1 MSQRDLFEV
10 EPEGTSELPAASKA
24 LFLEKVRQSNA
35 ACQGGDY
42 AKAVALYSDAL
53 QLDPTNHI
61 LYSNRSAALVKMGQ
75 FTQALQDATRARELN
90 PKWPKAYYRQGVAL
104 QCLGRHGDA
113 LAAFSSGLA
122 QESKSTQLLAGLVE
136 ASMKSPLRGSLEP
149 TFHQLEVMKLDKSPF
164 VIISVVGQELLGA
177 GQYAAAVIVLESALR
192 IGTCSLKLR
201 GSVFSALSSAYWAL
215 NKLDKAISYMQQDLT
230 VAKSLGDIAGECRA
244 HGNLGS
250 AYFSNG
256 SFKEALTAHRYQLV
270 LAMKCKDTQA
280 AASALTSLGHVY
292 TAIGDYPNALA
303 SHKQCVQ
310 LVKQMGDKLQEARE
324 IGNVG
329 AVYLAMGEFESAV
342 DCHTQHLRL
351 ARRLGNQVEEARAYS
366 NLGSSHHYRRNFT
379 QAIVYHENVLRI
391 AQELGD
397 RAVEARA
404 FAGLGHAARCAGDY
418 NQAKRWHERQLD
430 MALSSRDRVGEGR
443 ACSNLGI
450 VYQLLG
456 EHDAALKL
464 HQAHL
469 SIARQLQ
476 DRAGMGRAYGN
487 IGNAYSAMGYYE
499 QAIKYHKQELTISK
513 EVKDRSSEAST
524 HGNLAVAYQAL
535 GAHEMALLH
544 YRAHLNIAR
553 ELKDTAGE
561 ACALLNLG
569 NCLSSRAEF
578 AQAVPYYEN
587 YLMLSQEL
595 HDVEGEA
602 KACHFLGYAHYCLGN
617 FREAVR
623 YYDQDLALAKDLQ
636 DKMNMGR
643 AYCNLGLAHL
653 ALGNLETALECQKYF
668 LAIAHMTKHLPGK
681 FRALGN
687 IGDVLIKMGDVEEA
701 LKMYQR
707 QLSFA
712 RQGRDRGLEATA
724 YGALGLGNRLLRC
737 FDKALGYHTQEL
749 TVRQEMGDLKGE
761 CRAHGHLGAVH
772 MSLGNYT
779 NAIKCY
785 QEQLER
791 AKELRESAVEAQA
804 FGNLG
809 IARLN
814 MGHYEDAIGYLEQ
827 QLATLEQL
835 STPTALM
842 DKGRAFGNLG
852 DCYDALGDLE
862 EAVKCHE
869 QHLAIGLKLKS
880 SRDLERAYRGLGHSH
895 KRLGNLQQALVC
907 FEKRLVVAHELNNPE
922 AKASA
927 YGELGH
933 IHTTLG
939 NYEQAISC
947 LEHQLTI
954 ARELKDKVAEADA
967 ACGLGQVYQQMGEY
981 STALR
986 YHQADLDIAEE
997 LSLAALQGRAC
1008 GNLGSVHE
1016 SLGNLDEAVRYQEQ
1030 HLSVAAQTND
1040 KLAKTVAFSS
1050 LGRIHHALGNTS
1062 QAVAYLQQGLAI
1074 AEMVGR
1080 REEEARIRHRLGLAL
1095 WGNGQLELA
1104 QAQLEQA
1111 AHLLESIRRETRGS
1125 SDYKLSLFDLQTAS
1139 YQALQHVLVGL
1150 GRREEALLVAE
1161 RGRTRAFVDLL
1172 LERQGFV
1179 EPNSNCNQLRYDAT
1193 PSSVEQLVDIVN
1205 RQRACVL
1212 YYSLAAGFLYSWF
1225 IVPGKGIVRFHEV
1238 AVSETDREGEDSR
1251 GGEEMLTT
1259 TGSLLEHYVQS
1270 VRDSLG
1276 VQSQS
1281 GESDI
1286 DTSEMW
1292 SQHLEELGDRLN
1304 QDADRSGFL
1313 RMVNRNHLFNS
1324 SNYSLSSLFSLGS
1337 VGGSVAS
1344 GSASRHGSVRSRR
1357 PNNQSWQGPSCLAA
1371 LYQLLIAPFED
1382 CLPTTCS
1389 KTSGPLPH
1397 GKGCSGRR
1405 ELLLVLEG
1413 DLYLVPFPVLKP
1425 PPAPDATSEYLSERF
1440 SLLVVP
1446 SLTSLRANQKSR
1458 SSNSGKNNEQGNMTA
1473 LVVGNPRLPSTVTE
1487 QWGWSD
1493 IPHAE
1498 QEAAMVAEMLQ
1509 AKALVGSQASKESV
1523 LRQIGEAE
1531 CVHLATHVSW
1541 KLSAI
1546 VLSPGD
1552 VVDSQHSKAR
1562 PFYQSQGDHSQ
1573 VEEDCSEASSTLEL
1587 PSLSEF
1593 LLTAS
1598 ELLTLRL
1605 SARLVVVSWSHSC
1618 DGWAT
1623 ADGVVGLSRALLAS
1637 GAQCVLVSLWPV
1649 PDTAAKILLRA
1660 FYSALL
1666 QGSRVS
1672 RALGEAMQTVQ
1683 HTKHFA
1689 HPANWAGF
1697 LLVGSDV
1704 RLSNKVA
1711 LMGQALCELLKTP
1724 DRCRDALRVTL
1735 HLVEKSLQR
1744 IHRGQKNAMYTTQK
1758 SIENKV
1764 GHVNGWK
1771 ELLQSVGFRFE
1782 PAANGIPS
1790 SVFFPQSDPEERLT
1804 QCSASL
1810 QALLGLT
1817 STTLAALSK
1826 LMSNIEVADD
1836 IIAVI
1841 RLVIGQFT
1849 MKNVETESIE
1859 IPISVKLWRVPGV
1872 HELLASLGFDLME
1885 VGQDEVTL
1893 RTGKQANRRSIQFV
1907 LQALLALFDTQ
1918 EAPKSLSLASSSS
1931 MESLASLDEEGETG
1945 TLPPPPLPRGPLVP
1959 GLRASGAPGAFTS
1972 YVRRRGEPDG
1982 RTACAA
1988 ETNTVINKV
1997 FPNKIVGRPGGG
2009 GESDAAFTPSPP
2021 VGVGGEQSLT
2031 LTLAHQ
2037 TRIRSLYSSVQ
2048 DVSPATS
2055 DGSMNPQS
2063 HQHQRR
2069 PDSSSSASSATD
2081 WEGNGHATV
2090 LRRAAAV
2097 SHPLPP
2103 LPPPLGRK
2111 PPPPPG
2117 LYEEPSHSSD
2127 SDFGHQPSRPAATAL
2142 DRLSV
2147 RSGLLNLSGA
2157 GSRKP
2162 LLSLTPGEEAGL
2174 FAEDQVTSP
2183 RLLYFA
2189 PQLAEQG
2196 ADREGSPGQPTPTQ
2210 AGIQDQIL
2218 ATQLRRLNR
2227 EATPTISEVYHER
2240 NIGLGLAPPLSKLLM
2255 PTPDNQDPLLTE
2267 VSENKDTSRDKG
2279 KPWLS
2284 TAALQRFYS
2293 DAGESDSKP
2302 RGCSPCSELSR
2313 RDEGD
2318 GRSIADSQCSAGS
2331 YKRGATLR
2339 PPPTTPRTYDQESRG
2354 LGFIEDS
2361 AEEPAQ
2367 PVPRVRAMHPPP
2379 PPIPNSRT
2387 TTKLHPPTEC

>member
-1 MSQRDLFEV
+1 MSQRDLSEV

-42 AKAVALYSDAL
+42 ANAVTLYTDAL

-61 LYSNRSAALVKMGQ
+61 LYSNRSAALIKMGQ

-104 QCLGRHGDA
+104 QCLGRHGEA

-122 QESKSTQLLAGLVE
+122 QDPKSIQLLAGLVE
-136 ASMKSPLRGSLEP
+136 ASIKSPLRAALEP
-149 TFHQLEVMKLDKSPF
+149 TFQQLEAMKLDKSPF

-177 GQYAAAVIVLESALR
+177 GHYASAVVVLEAALR

-215 NKLDKAISYMQQDLT
+215 NSLDKAISFMQQDLA
-230 VAKSLGDIAGECRA
+230 VAKSLGDISGECRA

-250 AYFSNG
+250 AYFSKG
-256 SFKEALTAHRYQLV
+256 SYKEALTSHRYQLV
-270 LAMKCKDTQA
+270 LAMKCKDTLA
-280 AASALTSLGHVY
+280 AAAALTSLGHVY

-329 AVYLAMGEFESAV
+329 AVYLAMGEFDSA
-342 DCHTQHLRL
+342 
-351 ARRLGNQVEEARAYS
+351 VEEARAYS
-366 NLGSSHHYRRNFT
+366 NLGSSHHYRRNFA
-379 QAIVYHENVLRI
+379 QAIVFHENVLRI

-430 MALSSRDRVGEGR
+430 MALGTRDRVGEGR

-469 SIARQLQ
+469 NIARALG

-487 IGNAYSAMGYYE
+487 IGNAFSAMGYYE

-535 GAHEMALLH
+535 GAHEMALKH
-544 YRAHLNIAR
+544 YRAHLNIAK

-569 NCLSSRAEF
+569 NCLSSRSEF
-578 AQAVPYYEN
+578 LQAVPYYEN

-595 HDVEGEA
+595 CDVEGEA

-636 DKMNMGR
+636 DRMNMGR

-668 LAIAHMTKHLPGK
+668 LAIAHMMKHLPGK

-701 LKMYQR
+701 VKMYQR

-712 RQGRDRGLEATA
+712 RQSRDRGLEATA

-791 AKELRESAVEAQA
+791 AKELRESGVEAQA

-814 MGHYEDAIGYLEQ
+814 MAHYEDAIGYFEQ

-852 DCYDALGDLE
+852 DCYDALGDLD

-907 FEKRLVVAHELNNPE
+907 FEKRLVVAHELNNNE

-939 NYEQAISC
+939 NFEQAISC
-947 LEHQLTI
+947 LEHQLTM
-954 ARELKDKVAEADA
+954 ARDLKDKLGEADA

-981 STALR
+981 ATSLS

-997 LSLAALQGRAC
+997 LGLASLQGRAC

-1016 SLGNLDEAVRYQEQ
+1016 SLGNLEEAVRYQEQ

-1040 KLAKTVAFSS
+1040 KLAKTMAYSS
-1050 LGRIHHALGNTS
+1050 LGRIHHALGNTN
-1062 QAVAYLQQGLAI
+1062 QAVAYLQQGLHI
-1074 AEMVGR
+1074 AQSLGR

-1095 WGNGQLELA
+1095 WGNGQLDPA
-1104 QAQLEQA
+1104 QSQLEQA

-1150 GRREEALLVAE
+1150 GRRDEALVVAE

-1172 LERQGFV
+1172 LERQGYV
-1179 EPNSNCNQLRYDAT
+1179 EQSAHCNQLRYDQT
-1193 PSSVEQLVDIVN
+1193 PTSVDQLVDIVN
-1205 RQRACVL
+1205 RQRASVL

-1225 IVPGKGIVRFHEV
+1225 IVPGKGIVRFHEA
-1238 AVSETDREGEDSR
+1238 AVSETERE

-1270 VRDSLG
+1270 VRDSLT
-1276 VQSQS
+1276 VLSQ
-1281 GESDI
+1281 
-1286 DTSEMW
+1286 TSETANNNQSTDVDSTEVW
-1292 SQHLEELGDRLN
+1292 TQHLEELGDRLN
-1304 QDADRSGFL
+1304 QDGDRSSFL

-1337 VGGSVAS
+1337 VSGSVAS
-1344 GSASRHGSVRSRR
+1344 GSASRHGSVRSRK
-1357 PNNQSWQGPSCLAA
+1357 PSHQSWQGPSCLSA

-1382 CLPTTCS
+1382 CLPTAS
-1389 KTSGPLPH
+1389 SENNGDKP
-1397 GKGCSGRR
+1397 SGRR

-1425 PPAPDATSEYLSERF
+1425 MSTNDTPSEYLSERF

-1446 SLTSLRANQKSR
+1446 SLTSLKANQKSR
-1458 SSNSGKNNEQGNMTA
+1458 SSGGGKGSQEQSNMTA

-1509 AKALVGSQASKESV
+1509 AKALTGAQASKECV

-1546 VLSPGD
+1546 VLSAGESSDHQP
-1552 VVDSQHSKAR
+1552 KAR
-1562 PFYQSQGDHSQ
+1562 SFPYPHPD
-1573 VEEDCSEASSTLEL
+1573 EEDSEASSTLEL

-1605 SARLVVVSWSHSC
+1605 TARLVVVSWSHSC

-1683 HTKHFA
+1683 HTKLFA

-1697 LLVGSDV
+1697 LLVGANV

-1711 LMGQALCELLKTP
+1711 MMGQALCELLKTP
-1724 DRCRDALRVTL
+1724 DKCRDALRVTL

-1764 GHVNGWK
+1764 GHVSGWK

-1817 STTLAALSK
+1817 SSTLAALSK
-1826 LMSNIEVADD
+1826 LMSNVDVADD

-1841 RLVIGQFT
+1841 RIVIGQFS
-1849 MKNVETESIE
+1849 MKNIETESIE
-1859 IPISVKLWRVPGV
+1859 IPISVKLWRVPGC

-1918 EAPKSLSLASSSS
+1918 EAPKSLSIASSSS
-1931 MESLASLDEEGETG
+1931 LESLTSLDEDDVSSHHQ
-1945 TLPPPPLPRGPLVP
+1945 PPPPLPRGGSVTAGASSLTTG
-1959 GLRASGAPGAFTS
+1959 GLRTPGAGAFTS
-1972 YVRRRGEPDG
+1972 YVRSRGEPDG
-1982 RTACAA
+1982 HTASAA
-1988 ETNTVINKV
+1988 ESSSVVNKA
-1997 FPNKIVGRPGGG
+1997 FQKKMAGRPGGG

-2021 VGVGGEQSLT
+2021 VGGVALGLPAGVGGVLGAGGGEQSLT

-2037 TRIRSLYSSVQ
+2037 TRIKSLYSSIQ
-2048 DVSPATS
+2048 DVSS
-2055 DGSMNPQS
+2055 DGANATVS
-2063 HQHQRR
+2063 QRR

-2090 LRRAAAV
+2090 LRRGAHTLAPLA
-2097 SHPLPP
+2097 LPP
-2103 LPPPLGRK
+2103 MVRK
-2111 PPPPPG
+2111 PPPPPT
-2117 LYEEPSHSSD
+2117 LYDDPPFESHSSD
-2127 SDFGHQPSRPAATAL
+2127 SDFGHQAAAKVNL
-2142 DRLSV
+2142 DRITA
-2147 RSGLLNLSGA
+2147 RNP
-2157 GSRKP
+2157 RKP
-2162 LLSLTPGEEAGL
+2162 LLSLTPREEAGL
-2174 FAEDQVTSP
+2174 FSEEQVTSP
-2183 RLLYFA
+2183 RLLYFS
-2189 PQLAEQG
+2189 PENSVSR
-2196 ADREGSPGQPTPTQ
+2196 DREVASGQAAIAST
-2210 AGIQDQIL
+2210 GIQDQIL

-2227 EATPTISEVYHER
+2227 ESTPTISEVYHER
-2240 NIGLGLAPPLSKLLM
+2240 NIGLGLAPPLSKLLIPADNGKS
-2255 PTPDNQDPLLTE
+2255 PTAIL
-2267 VSENKDTSRDKG
+2267 SETQPESDKEREKT

-2284 TAALQRFYS
+2284 TAALQRLHS
-2293 DAGESDSKP
+2293 EGGDLEST
-2302 RGCSPCSELSR
+2302 SELTR

-2318 GRSIADSQCSAGS
+2318 GRSIADSQCSTGS
-2331 YKRGATLR
+2331 YKRLQSTTVDSNSTVPMIRQRSVHLPAMPLEL
-2339 PPPTTPRTYDQESRG
+2339 PPPAPKQHSTP
-2354 LGFIEDS
+2354 I
-2361 AEEPAQ
+2361 
-2367 PVPRVRAMHPPP
+2367 
-2379 PPIPNSRT
+2379 
-2387 TTKLHPPTEC
+2387 TKLQSSTEC

>member
-1 MSQRDLFEV
+1 MSQRDFSEV
-10 EPEGTSELPAASKA
+10 ELEGTSELPADSKA
-24 LFLEKVRQSNA
+24 LFVEKVKESNA
-35 ACQGGDY
+35 ACQNGDF
-42 AKAVALYSDAL
+42 ATAVSLYRDAI

-61 LYSNRSAALVKMGQ
+61 LYSNRSAALIKMGQ
-75 FTQALQDATRARELN
+75 FAQALQDATRARDLN
-90 PKWPKAYYRQGVAL
+90 PEWPKAYYRQGVAL

-122 QESKSTQLLAGLVE
+122 VDPKSNQLLSGLVE
-136 ASMKSPLRGSLEP
+136 ASLKSPLRSTLEP
-149 TFHQLEVMKLDKSPF
+149 TFAQLEAMNLSKSAF
-164 VIISVVGQELLGA
+164 VLISVVGQELLGA
-177 GQYAAAVIVLESALR
+177 GHYQTAVIVLEAALR

-215 NKLDKAISYMQQDLT
+215 NSLDKAINYMQQDLA

-250 AYFSNG
+250 AYFSKG
-256 SFKEALTAHRYQLV
+256 SFKEALTSHRYQLV

-329 AVYLAMGEFESAV
+329 AVYLAMGEFASAV

-366 NLGSSHHYRRNFT
+366 NLGSSHHYRRNFS
-379 QAIVYHENVLRI
+379 QAMVFHENVLRI

-404 FAGLGHAARCAGDY
+404 YAGLGHAARCAGDY

-430 MALSSRDRVGEGR
+430 MALSSRDRIGEGR

-456 EHDAALKL
+456 QHDAALKL

-469 SIARQLQ
+469 SIARSLQ
-476 DRAGMGRAYGN
+476 DTAGMGRAFGN
-487 IGNAYSAMGYYE
+487 IGNAYSAMGFYE

-569 NCLSSRAEF
+569 NCLSSRSEF
-578 AQAVPYYEN
+578 AQAIPYYEN

-617 FREAVR
+617 YREAVR

-653 ALGNLETALECQKYF
+653 ALDHLETALECQKYF

-687 IGDVLIKMGDVEEA
+687 IGDVLMKMRDVEEA
-701 LKMYQR
+701 VKMYQR
-707 QLSFA
+707 QLTFA
-712 RQGRDRGLEATA
+712 RQGRDRSLEAAA
-724 YGALGLGNRLLRC
+724 YGSLGLANRLLRHL
-737 FDKALGYHTQEL
+737 DKALGYHTQEL
-749 TVRQEMGDLKGE
+749 TVRQEMGDVKGE

-785 QEQLER
+785 QEQLDR
-791 AKELRESAVEAQA
+791 AKELRESAIEAQA

-814 MGHYEDAIGYLEQ
+814 MGHYEDAIGYFEQ

-947 LEHQLTI
+947 LEHQLSI
-954 ARELKDKVAEADA
+954 ARELKDQIGESDA

-981 STALR
+981 RTALR
-986 YHQADLDIAEE
+986 YHTADLETVE
-997 LSLAALQGRAC
+997 QLGLTALQARAL

-1016 SLGNLDEAVRYQEQ
+1016 SLGNLDDAIRFQEQ

-1040 KLAKTVAFSS
+1040 KLAKTLAYSS
-1050 LGRIHHALGNTS
+1050 LGRIHHTLGNTS
-1062 QAVAYLQQGLAI
+1062 QAIAYLQQGLQM
-1074 AEMVGR
+1074 AEMLGR
-1080 REEEARIRHRLGLAL
+1080 REEEARIHHRLGLAL
-1095 WGNGQLELA
+1095 WGAGQLEAA
-1104 QAQLEQA
+1104 QTQLEQA
-1111 AHLLESIRRETRGS
+1111 ATLLELIRRETRGS
-1125 SDYKLSLFDLQTAS
+1125 AHYKLSLFDLQTAS
-1139 YQALQHVLVGL
+1139 YQALQRVLVGL
-1150 GRREEALLVAE
+1150 NRANEALLVAE

-1172 LERQGFV
+1172 LERQG
-1179 EPNSNCNQLRYDAT
+1179 SNQGLRLSDST
-1193 PSSVEQLVDIVN
+1193 PTTLDQLVEIVN
-1205 RQRACVL
+1205 RQRASVL
-1212 YYSLAAGFLYSWF
+1212 YYSLAAGYLYSWL
-1225 IVPGKGIVRFHEV
+1225 IVPGKGVVHWHEV
-1238 AVSETDREGEDSR
+1238 AVNETDVEKEVVS
-1251 GGEEMLTT
+1251 EESLTT
-1259 TGSLLEHYVQS
+1259 GASLLEHYVQS
-1270 VRDSLG
+1270 VRESFG
-1276 VQSQS
+1276 TQSTCEVDVENNDLWDV
-1281 GESDI
+1281 GERNAF
-1286 DTSEMW
+1286 W
-1292 SQHLEELGDRLN
+1292 R
-1304 QDADRSGFL
+1304 
-1313 RMVNRNHLFNS
+1313 NRNHLLNS
-1324 SNYSLSSLFSLGS
+1324 SNYSLSSLFS
-1337 VGGSVAS
+1337 VGSVAS

-1357 PNNQSWQGPSCLAA
+1357 VNHQTWQGPSCINA
-1371 LYQLLIAPFED
+1371 LYQLLIAPFD
-1382 CLPTTCS
+1382 SYLNANLNS
-1389 KTSGPLPH
+1389 DKSY
-1397 GKGCSGRR
+1397 K
-1405 ELLLVLEG
+1405 ELLLVLEA
-1413 DLYLVPFPVLKP
+1413 DLYLVPFPVLR
-1425 PPAPDATSEYLSERF
+1425 PAPVNGDSPTEFLSERF

-1446 SLTSLRANQKSR
+1446 SLTSLKTSLKTNR
-1458 SSNSGKNNEQGNMTA
+1458 GNGSEGGMRA
-1473 LVVGNPRLPSTVTE
+1473 LVVANPRLPPSIIDEFGYPEITE
-1487 QWGWSD
+1487 S
-1493 IPHAE
+1493 E
-1498 QEAAMVAEMLQ
+1498 QEASMVADMLQ
-1509 AKALVGSQASKESV
+1509 TEPLLRVQASKESV

-1531 CVHLATHVSW
+1531 CVHLSTYISW

-1546 VLSPGD
+1546 VLSPGEII
-1552 VVDSQHSKAR
+1552 DSQQSKSR
-1562 PFYQSQGDHSQ
+1562 IGSFYAEQAQD
-1573 VEEDCSEASSTLEL
+1573 EEVSEVSSTLEV
-1587 PSLSEF
+1587 PALSEC

-1598 ELLTLRL
+1598 ELLSLKL
-1605 SARLVVVSWSHSC
+1605 SARLVVINSK

-1623 ADGVVGLSRALLAS
+1623 ADGVIALSRALLAA
-1637 GAQCVLVSLWPV
+1637 GVQCVLVSLWPI
-1649 PDTAAKILLRA
+1649 PETAAKILLKA

-1672 RALGEAMQTVQ
+1672 RGLCEAMQTVQ

-1689 HPANWAGF
+1689 DPSNWAGF
-1697 LLVGSDV
+1697 VLIGSDV

-1724 DRCRDALRVTL
+1724 EKCRDALRVTL

-1790 SVFFPQSDPEERLT
+1790 SVFFPQSDPDQRLT

-1817 STTLAALSK
+1817 STTLGALSK
-1826 LMSNIEVADD
+1826 LLSTTDAADD
-1836 IIAVI
+1836 IITVI
-1841 RLVIGQFT
+1841 RLVVAKFSLAT
-1849 MKNVETESIE
+1849 SDTEQIE
-1859 IPISVKLWRVPGV
+1859 IPVSVKLWHVPGC
-1872 HELLASLGFDLME
+1872 HELLASLGFDLIG
-1885 VGQDEVTL
+1885 VGADEVSL
-1893 RTGKQANRRSIQFV
+1893 RTGKQANKRSIQFV

-1918 EAPKSLSLASSSS
+1918 EAPKSLSLESSSS
-1931 MESLASLDEEGETG
+1931 LESLASLEEND
-1945 TLPPPPLPRGPLVP
+1945 PPPRPLPLPQPR
-1959 GLRASGAPGAFTS
+1959 SGGAFAS

-1982 RTACAA
+1982 RTACST
-1988 ETNTVINKV
+1988 ETN
-1997 FPNKIVGRPGGG
+1997 PANKIVNRS
-2009 GESDAAFTPSPP
+2009 ESDAAFTPSPP
-2021 VGVGGEQSLT
+2021 VG

-2037 TRIRSLYSSVQ
+2037 SRIRSLYSSVSHS
-2048 DVSPATS
+2048 SPPT
-2055 DGSMNPQS
+2055 
-2063 HQHQRR
+2063 R

-2090 LRRAAAV
+2090 LRRGVAM

-2103 LPPPLGRK
+2103 LPPPRK
-2111 PPPPPG
+2111 APPPPVN
-2117 LYEEPSHSSD
+2117 LVDTS
-2127 SDFGHQPSRPAATAL
+2127 AL
-2142 DRLSV
+2142 DMDRLSV
-2147 RSGLLNLSGA
+2147 RTGWNNTT
-2157 GSRKP
+2157 SRK
-2162 LLSLTPGEEAGL
+2162 LLLPSDEPADIFGEGEVSLYLDENDTSVIQDTLIDPCRQNSLTEAN
-2174 FAEDQVTSP
+2174 VTKN
-2183 RLLYFA
+2183 
-2189 PQLAEQG
+2189 
-2196 ADREGSPGQPTPTQ
+2196 
-2210 AGIQDQIL
+2210 GIQDQIL

-2227 EATPTISEVYHER
+2227 ELTPTISEVYHER
-2240 NIGLGLAPPLSKLLM
+2240 NIGLGLAPPLSKLLL
-2255 PTPDNQDPLLTE
+2255 PSPAE
-2267 VSENKDTSRDKG
+2267 EGKDDKG
-2279 KPWLS
+2279 INSKPWLS
-2284 TAALQRFYS
+2284 SAALQRLQHTS
-2293 DAGESDSKP
+2293 VNDNQSDS
-2302 RGCSPCSELSR
+2302 SCSELSR

-2318 GRSIADSQCSAGS
+2318 GRSIADSHCSTS
-2331 YKRGATLR
+2331 SFNKNK
-2339 PPPTTPRTYDQESRG
+2339 TPRVIN
-2354 LGFIEDS
+2354 FIEDIV
-2361 AEEPAQ
+2361 ENPP
-2367 PVPRVRAMHPPP
+2367 PVPLVRKQPPP
-2379 PPIPNSRT
+2379 PVPSNPNTCS
-2387 TTKLHPPTEC
+2387 